1 MQRFRTYLKEM
12 AAVSINDLDM
22 SFIKRAERVTSFNLS
37 STDFQSVKNKAE
49 IQHLIKKH
57 FFPNFDLDKTI
68 KDQPTAK
75 ALNDLIDDLQRES
88 FSMYNKLHNY
98 PLSGVGPSE
107 ATLYFLCDKAH
118 LGGGSSAGVDLKVG
132 STEYEIKAAL
142 VNAQKTHVSGFKLGA
157 GTDFKPIIR
166 ELMQMKEMYG
176 IKTTGKGKEEIPSK
190 SGIEVFR
197 QKDPKKMAD
206 LDKMFQKECR
216 DYFGNKQVIF
226 MSNNASQKID
236 PEFPDAGK
244 QKVLS
249 KGSGRCISIQ
259 KVNAT
264 KCQIQVVTQGIIKPI
279 ISLR

>member
-1 MQRFRTYLKEM
+1 MKNSRCISISDSRIKSLY
-12 AAVSINDLDM
+12 VSADI
-22 SFIKRAERVTSFNLS
+22 TP
-37 STDFQSVKNKAE
+37 FQKTKNKAE

-57 FFPNFDLDKTI
+57 FFPNFDLDRTI
-68 KDQPTAK
+68 KDQPTAN
-75 ALNDLIDDLQRES
+75 ALNELIEDLQREN

-98 PLSGVGPSE
+98 PLSGIGPAE

-118 LGGGSSAGVDLKVG
+118 LGGGSSAGVDLKIG
-132 STEYEIKAAL
+132 TKEYEIKAAL
-142 VNAQKTHVSGFKLGA
+142 VNAQKTHISGFKLGA
-157 GTDFKPIIR
+157 GTDFKPIVS
-166 ELMQMKEMYG
+166 ELMKMKQMYG
-176 IKTTGKGKEEIPSK
+176 IETTGKGKEEIPSK

-197 QKDPKKMAD
+197 QKDPKKMAE
-206 LDKMFQKECR
+206 LDGLFQKECR

-249 KGSGRCISIQ
+249 KGSGTCIAIQ
-259 KVNAT
+259 KVNPI
-264 KCQIQVVTQGIIKPI
+264 KCKIQVVTQGVIKPI

>member
-1 MQRFRTYLKEM
+1 MQRFRTYIKEM

-22 SFIKRAERVTSFNLS
+22 AFIKRAERVTSFNLS
-37 STDFQSVKNKAE
+37 ASDFQSINNKAE

-57 FFPNFDLDKTI
+57 FFPDFNLDKTI

-75 ALNDLIDDLQRES
+75 ALNELIDELQRES

-98 PLSGVGPSE
+98 PLSGVGPAE
-107 ATLYFLCDKAH
+107 ATLYFLCDKAQ
-118 LGGGSSAGVDLKVG
+118 LGGGGSAGVDLKVG
-132 STEYEIKAAL
+132 AKEYEIKAAL

-157 GTDFKPIIR
+157 GVDYKAIIK
-166 ELMQMKEMYG
+166 ELMQMKDMYG

-197 QKDPKKMAD
+197 QKDPKKMAE
-206 LDKMFQKECR
+206 LDKLFQKECK
-216 DYFGNKQVIF
+216 DYFGTHEVIF
-226 MSNNASQKID
+226 MANNASQKLD

-249 KGSGRCISIQ
+249 KGSGRCIAIQ
-259 KVNAT
+259 KVNPL
-264 KCQIQVVTQGIIKPI
+264 KCKIQVVTQGIIKPI
-279 ISLR
+279 ISLK

>member
-1 MQRFRTYLKEM
+1 M

-22 SFIKRAERVTSFNLS
+22 TFIKRAERVTSFNIS
-37 STDFQSVKNKAE
+37 AKDFQSINNKAE

-57 FFPNFDLDKTI
+57 FFPNFNLDRTI
-68 KDQPTAK
+68 KNQPTA
-75 ALNDLIDDLQRES
+75 AQLNELIEDLQSEN

-98 PLSGVGPSE
+98 PLSGIGPSE
-107 ATLYFLCDKAH
+107 ATLYFLCDKSH
-118 LGGGSSAGVDLKVG
+118 LGGGSSAGVDLKIG
-132 STEYEIKAAL
+132 SKEYEIKAAL
-142 VNAQKTHVSGFKLGA
+142 INAQKTHVSGFKLGA
-157 GTDFKPIIR
+157 GTDFKRIVR
-166 ELMQMKEMYG
+166 ELLKMKELYG
-176 IKTTGKGKEEIPSK
+176 VKTTGKGKEEIPSK

-197 QKDPKKMAD
+197 QKDPKRMAE

-249 KGSGRCISIQ
+249 KGSGKCISIQ
-259 KVNAT
+259 KVNAA
-264 KCQIQVVTQGIIKPI
+264 KCKIQVVTQGIIKPI

>member
-1 MQRFRTYLKEM
+1 MKKFRTYLKEM

-22 SFIKRAERVTSFNLS
+22 NFIKRAERVTSFNIGPG
-37 STDFQSVKNKAE
+37 DFQKTKNKAE
-49 IQHLIKKH
+49 IQHIIKKH
-57 FFPNFDLDKTI
+57 FFPNFDLDRTI
-68 KDQPTAK
+68 KDQPTAN
-75 ALNDLIDDLQRES
+75 ALNELIEDLQREN

-98 PLSGVGPSE
+98 PLSGIGPAE

-118 LGGGSSAGVDLKVG
+118 LGGGSSAGVDLKIG
-132 STEYEIKAAL
+132 TKEYEIKAAL
-142 VNAQKTHVSGFKLGA
+142 VNAQKTHISGFKLGA
-157 GTDFKPIIR
+157 GTDFKPIVS
-166 ELMQMKEMYG
+166 ELMKMKQMYG

-197 QKDPKKMAD
+197 QKDPKKMAE
-206 LDKMFQKECR
+206 LDGLFQKECR

-249 KGSGRCISIQ
+249 KGSGTCIAIQ
-259 KVNAT
+259 KVNPI
-264 KCQIQVVTQGIIKPI
+264 KCKIQVVTQGIIKPI